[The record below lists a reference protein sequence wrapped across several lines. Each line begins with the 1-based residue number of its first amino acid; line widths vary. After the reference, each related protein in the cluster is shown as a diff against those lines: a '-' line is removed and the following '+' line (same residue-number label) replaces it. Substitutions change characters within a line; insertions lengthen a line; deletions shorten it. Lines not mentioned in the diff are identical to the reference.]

1 MAREEDLPENV
12 DLDSEGVPPLEGAL
26 PEKEITGDAQEGVWP
41 PRDYSLA
48 DRVLHSD
55 TLDDRLR
62 AERPDRVRADDPP
75 ALLIDDQPETGDGMD
90 AELSDDEVF
99 PAAEEAA
106 VHVVEEPPGAVDRDV
121 DSYTG
126 EKL

>member
-62 AERPDRVRADDPP
+62 AERRDRVRADDPP

>member
-1 MAREEDLPENV
+1 YSWVRLGVSAREVRRP
-12 DLDSEGVPPLEGAL
+12 G
-26 PEKEITGDAQEGVWP
+26 KESTGDVQEGVWP

-62 AERPDRVRADDPP
+62 AERRDRVRADDPP

>member
-1 MAREEDLPENV
+1 MARDKELPENV
-12 DLDSEGVPPLEGAL
+12 DLDSEGVPALEGAL
-26 PEKEITGDAQEGVWP
+26 PEKEITGDSQEGVWP
-41 PRDYSLA
+41 PRDYPLA

-62 AERPDRVRADDPP
+62 AERPDRVRADDQP
-75 ALLIDDQPETGDGMD
+75 ALLIDDQPETGDD
-90 AELSDDEVF
+90 INAELSDDEVF

-121 DSYTG
+121 DSYTS